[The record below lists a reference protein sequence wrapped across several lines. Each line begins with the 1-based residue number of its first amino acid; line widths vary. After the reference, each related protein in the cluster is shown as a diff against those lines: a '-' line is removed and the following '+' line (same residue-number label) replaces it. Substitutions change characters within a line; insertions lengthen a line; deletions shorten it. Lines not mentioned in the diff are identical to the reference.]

1 MCLACEQDLMW
12 FAYLQ
17 RRGLITADGFPVE
30 NPPSLIDPV
39 ETVPVPE
46 TAAPEIRADGAG
58 DSADNS
64 AFTGD
69 TPKAG

>member
-1 MCLACEQDLMW
+1 MW

-30 NPPSLIDPV
+30 NPPSLMDPV
-39 ETVPVPE
+39 DTVPVPE
-46 TAAPEIRADGAG
+46 TAVPETTVPEFKTDSAG
-58 DSADNS
+58 GPADNS
-64 AFTGD
+64 VFTGD